1 MLCVFT
7 MSMYLHYTKVTKLK
21 AKLEELLALKKRHDE
36 KIPLLNA
43 AERAYN
49 SNISIAD
56 KLEIVRQL
64 GEL

>member
-1 MLCVFT
+1 

-21 AKLEELLALKKRHDE
+21 AKLQELLVLMKRHDE
-36 KIPLLNA
+36 KITLLNA
-43 AERAYN
+43 AEKVYN

-56 KLEIVRQL
+56 KMGIVRQL